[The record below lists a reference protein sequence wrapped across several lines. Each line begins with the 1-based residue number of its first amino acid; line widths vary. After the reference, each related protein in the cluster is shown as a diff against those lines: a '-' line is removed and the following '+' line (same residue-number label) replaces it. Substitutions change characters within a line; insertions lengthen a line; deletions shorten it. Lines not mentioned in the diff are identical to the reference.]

1 VQEGS
6 PIFYHGLTA
15 GRIISFTLS
24 SRDQIRVDAFVQAPY
39 DQYVH
44 PGTQFWLPSP
54 VQISSGVEGFSAQV
68 TSPGAFVTGA
78 VAFETPPEAIDAPR
92 SAGNTPFE
100 LYADRDR
107 AKSAPI
113 GQQIFYRVNFNEP
126 VGALQVGAP
135 VMMRGFDIGE
145 VTQVGMAFDA
155 NTGMLSTPITIAL
168 EPVRL
173 HLKNVPPPAN
183 GDWTPVVNNVLA
195 KLIRQGV
202 RARMSQSP
210 PILGARA
217 ISLDVVKTAP
227 PASLVEDDGLL
238 VIPVSSS
245 GGLEDITAKADQ
257 ILGKVNAIPITE
269 IGNDVRQITSQLK
282 GLTGSPELMDGLK
295 HLDSLLG
302 NVDQIVTQAKPQ
314 VMPLIADL
322 RSAADQV
329 QSTATSAQGLLG
341 DGVARQDSD
350 LPSAIHQMTEAARSL
365 RSLAD
370 YLERHPESLLKGKS
384 GDKQ

>member
-1 VQEGS
+1 
-6 PIFYHGLTA
+6 
-15 GRIISFTLS
+15 
-24 SRDQIRVDAFVQAPY
+24 
-39 DQYVH
+39 
-44 PGTQFWLPSP
+44 
-54 VQISSGVEGFSAQV
+54 
-68 TSPGAFVTGA
+68 
-78 VAFETPPEAIDAPR
+78 
-92 SAGNTPFE
+92 
-100 LYADRDR
+100 
-107 AKSAPI
+107 
-113 GQQIFYRVNFNEP
+113 VNFNEP

-302 NVDQIVTQAKPQ
+302 NVDQIVTQAKPE

-322 RSAADQV
+322 RAAADQV
-329 QSTATSAQGLLG
+329 QATATSAQGLLG

-365 RSLAD
+365 RSLSD

-384 GDKQ
+384 GDKK